1 MKMTTINQQIE
12 QLKQNRTVGMEGL
25 PFDKVRTSQVKTRF
39 TLDESEFLSVLAHE
53 VDAQKAVLC
62 NVLIIQAV
70 IALLKSEPDLR
81 DQVLRAWQRQGGERL
96 DFFDEIENH
105 KPFTVE
111 GELDVVA
118 PCSRSSQQE
127 AR

>member
-1 MKMTTINQQIE
+1 MKMTKINQQIE
-12 QLKQNRTVGMEGL
+12 LLKQNRTVGMEGL
-25 PFDKVRTSQVKTRF
+25 PFDKVRTSQVKARF
-39 TLDESEFLSVLAHE
+39 TLDESEFLSLLANE

-70 IALLKSEPDLR
+70 IALLKSEPELR
-81 DQVLRAWQRQGGERL
+81 DQVLLAWERQGGERL
-96 DFFDEIENH
+96 VFFDEIENH

-111 GELDVVA
+111 GEFDVLT
-118 PCSRSSQQE
+118 PSSRSPQQE